1 MTAGEDKGPRVGVA
15 MKWVDRRPSV
25 DPLTGLVSTDPR
37 SSGPSAADEAAL
49 EWGLRLAE
57 DWSAEVVVASVGPAP
72 ATAMLVAALEAGAH
86 RAVRVEAEPGAPS
99 PAVADALALALAGSD
114 LILCG
119 DWSLDRGSGSVPA
132 FLAGR
137 LGAAQALGLVG
148 LAAVPGRPGAVTAE
162 RRLDGGRRERARLLP
177 PAVVSVEG
185 GTTRLRRAPLP
196 AVLSAHPD
204 RVEVLTP
211 PDPVRAAPPPAAV
224 GPFRPRPR
232 VLPSPDPALPA
243 RARVAALVGG
253 EGGLGRSRRQA
264 ELVVADPAEGA
275 ERLLDALQAW
285 GELA

>member
-132 FLAGR
+132 FLAAR
-137 LGAAQALGLVG
+137 LGASQALGLVSLEPAG
-148 LAAVPGRPGAVTAE
+148 GEPGSLRAE
-162 RRLDGGRRERARLLP
+162 RRLEGGWRELLEVRP

-185 GTTRLRRAPLP
+185 GTFAGRQPGLAEVPRGSAARTAGPAISRAAVPAIRLVPPSRPVAAGPVPLRRAP
-196 AVLSAHPD
+196 H
-204 RVEVLTP
+204 
-211 PDPVRAAPPPAAV
+211 
-224 GPFRPRPR
+224 RPRPR
-232 VLPSPDPALPA
+232 VLP
-243 RARVAALVGG
+243 
-253 EGGLGRSRRQA
+253 
-264 ELVVADPAEGA
+264 
-275 ERLLDALQAW
+275 
-285 GELA
+285 